1 MQASIRSLLTAT
13 IVLTACGG
21 GSPDTKVAVA
31 DSLDRDLAMPAAEST
46 LVLNDL
52 PVPPADQPA
61 PIVQPPTRTP
71 PQVTR
76 PATPPPAPAPAPAP
90 APPPAPAEPTTS
102 TLPSGT
108 TITLASGKEISS
120 RVNKTGETFT
130 ATLGTAVT
138 DASGRVV
145 IPAGAVVTLRIDS
158 IAPAANRGDTTGVLR
173 LRATSVAFG
182 GERYDMDARS
192 TSVAYTLKGRGV
204 DGDAAA
210 KVGAGAVAGA
220 VAGRI
225 LGGGKSG
232 SVVGGV
238 VGAATGA
245 AIAAES
251 ADRDVVVAA
260 GARIVIALREALS
273 IPRD

>member
-1 MQASIRSLLTAT
+1 MQASLRLSLAASILLA
-13 IVLTACGG
+13 ACGG
-21 GSPDTKVAVA
+21 GSADTDLAAA
-31 DSLDRDLAMPAAEST
+31 DSLARDLAMPPAEST

-52 PVPPADQPA
+52 PVPPGEQPA
-61 PIVQPPTRTP
+61 PVVQPPTRTP
-71 PQVTR
+71 PVTR
-76 PATPPPAPAPAPAP
+76 PAVTPPATPAPAP
-90 APPPAPAEPTTS
+90 APPPAPVEPAGS
-102 TLPSGT
+102 TLATGT
-108 TITLASGKEISS
+108 TMTLAAGKEINS

-130 ATLGTAVT
+130 ATLESAVT
-138 DASGRVV
+138 DAAGRTV

-158 IAPAANRGDTTGVLR
+158 IAPSANRGDTTGVLR

-182 GERYDMDARS
+182 GERYDLDARS

-204 DGDAAA
+204 TTDAAA
-210 KVGAGAVAGA
+210 KTGAGAVAGA

-225 LGGGKSG
+225 LGGGSRG

-245 AIAAES
+245 AIAAET

-260 GARIVIALREALS
+260 GARIVVALREALT